1 MLQGRVVSVKRAAS
15 TLEGQEN
22 TDEGQKGLN
31 ATPPSPAIFFL
42 ALLEL
47 CPRSHLGFGAWSNL

>member
-1 MLQGRVVSVKRAAS
+1 MLQGKVVSVKRAAS

-31 ATPPSPAIFFL
+31 VPRPSPTIFFL
-42 ALLEL
+42 ACLEL
-47 CPRSHLGFGAWSNL
+47 RPRSHLGFGAWSNL

>member
-22 TDEGQKGLN
+22 TGEGQKGLN
-31 ATPPSPAIFFL
+31 VPRPQLLLGSVR
-42 ALLEL
+42 ALPKKSFRFWCLE
-47 CPRSHLGFGAWSNL
+47 

>member
-31 ATPPSPAIFFL
+31 ATPPVPRHLLLGSVR
-42 ALLEL
+42 ALPKKSFRFWCLE
-47 CPRSHLGFGAWSNL
+47 